1 MISLFIRETT
11 NTLKIDQKKARVK
24 TDPDF
29 NSRIK
34 NLTKKKLNDN
44 NVRNVSI
51 ECVSPSKLINFD
63 EHKSYQKS
71 GVIFQWVNT

>member
-34 NLTKKKLNDN
+34 NLTKKKLNDDYIIVYN
-44 NVRNVSI
+44 ENRISDSVQVTFLPN
-51 ECVSPSKLINFD
+51 
-63 EHKSYQKS
+63 
-71 GVIFQWVNT
+71 